1 MLQHQG
7 GTPPDNVVMFPA
19 ARRAQPQRRTTSGRS
34 AADQPAPP
42 RRMPAL
48 SGAALNERLMILL
61 CICVSGAAA
70 LVSAA
75 HLLHG

>member
-1 MLQHQG
+1 LRAIMIQHPG

-19 ARRAQPQRRTTSGRS
+19 SRCARPQDRGVSQHPASHPRS
-34 AADQPAPP
+34 A
-42 RRMPAL
+42 AL
-48 SGAALNERLMILL
+48 SGAELNARLVILL

-75 HLLHG
+75 HFLHG

>member
-1 MLQHQG
+1 MIQNPR

-19 ARRAQPQRRTTSGRS
+19 KYRARPQRRPDLDR
-34 AADQPAPP
+34 PAPH
-42 RRMPAL
+42 RRVTAL
-48 SGAALNERLMILL
+48 SGAALNVRLMLLL

-75 HLLHG
+75 HFLHR